1 METIICKIT
10 IRFTDKIVDNVV
22 FSDTRFVKIQQE

>member
-10 IRFTDKIVDNVV
+10 IRFTDKIADNVV
-22 FSDTRFVKIQQE
+22 FSDTRFMKIQQE